1 MGFWSKNIQ
10 NVSNFVNLMR
20 IHEFERVSIEMN
32 VSWAVDST
40 GVSFKKG
47 AFSSEMCGFSLI

>member
-1 MGFWSKNIQ
+1 M
-10 NVSNFVNLMR
+10 SNFVNLMR
-20 IHEFERVSIEMN
+20 IHGFEKVFIEMN

-47 AFSSEMCGFSLI
+47 AFSSEMCGFSLT

>member
-1 MGFWSKNIQ
+1 M
-10 NVSNFVNLMR
+10 SNFVKLVR
-20 IHEFERVSIEMN
+20 IHGFERVFIEMN

-47 AFSSEMCGFSLI
+47 AFPSEMCGFSLI

>member
-1 MGFWSKNIQ
+1 MLI
-10 NVSNFVNLMR
+10 FVNLVR
-20 IHEFERVSIEMN
+20 IFGYERIFIEMN

-47 AFSSEMCGFSLI
+47 AFSSEMCGFSLT

>member
-1 MGFWSKNIQ
+1 MSK
-10 NVSNFVNLMR
+10 FGNLMR
-20 IHEFERVSIEMN
+20 IHGFERVFIEMN

-47 AFSSEMCGFSLI
+47 AFSSEMCGFWLI